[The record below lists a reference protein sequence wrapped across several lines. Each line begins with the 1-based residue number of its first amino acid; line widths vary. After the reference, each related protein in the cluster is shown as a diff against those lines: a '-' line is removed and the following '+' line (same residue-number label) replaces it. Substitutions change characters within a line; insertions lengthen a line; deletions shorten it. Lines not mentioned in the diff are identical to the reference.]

1 VSDVHVYP
9 REFEWCL
16 ELLTRRLS
24 ETAARAGV
32 PDAECTNLEAILAA
46 LPPFSRSNAEGFLTN
61 LQLQACDDFPAMAF
75 AAKYVRKLASEI
87 WFCSPVSL
95 ALMATTAD
103 PTERLYDEKRG
114 TGLPLA
120 AF

>member
-9 REFEWCL
+9 REFVWCL

-32 PDAECTNLEAILAA
+32 NDSECTDLEAILAA
-46 LPPFSRSNAEGFLTN
+46 LPLVARFNAEGYLKS

-75 AAKYVRKLASEI
+75 AAKYVRKLANEI
-87 WFCSPVSL
+87 WFCSPGSVT
-95 ALMATTAD
+95 LMATAAD
-103 PTERLYDEKRG
+103 PRKRLYDKQQG

-120 AF
+120 AI

>member
-1 VSDVHVYP
+1 V
-9 REFEWCL
+9 WCL

-32 PDAECTNLEAILAA
+32 PDAECTDPEAILAA
-46 LPPFSRSNAEGFLTN
+46 LPPVSRFNAEGFLEN

-75 AAKYVRKLASEI
+75 AAKYVCKLANEI
-87 WFCSPVSL
+87 GFCSPISL
-95 ALMATTAD
+95 ALMAATAD
-103 PTERLYDEKRG
+103 LTERLYHEKRG
-114 TGLPLA
+114 TEVPLA